1 MLRNAAWIGLALS
14 GAALATVLSMAT
26 SQMLRDTDGRET
38 LRVAKPVS
46 DSGDAAENPPE
57 LAGSKPVAADRVV
70 RPGPEGDIVRET
82 ARAPLS
88 PLAAPPPPAPPPDPD
103 SLPRKWRLIH
113 QTVATAAGVLDADG
127 LTLVL
132 PGIDAVTSTET
143 CLHEGVSWPC
153 GMAARTAFRAYL
165 RGRALNCRVPD
176 KRLEITI
183 LSECLLQGEDPARWL
198 VSEGWARAKPDG
210 PFGEEGERA
219 LRMGKGI
226 FGQPVN

>member
-1 MLRNAAWIGLALS
+1 MLRSAALIGLMLS
-14 GAALATVLSMAT
+14 GAALAAVLGMAI
-26 SQMLRDTDGRET
+26 SQQHRDMGDPGISQALRTASVVAGATD
-38 LRVAKPVS
+38 
-46 DSGDAAENPPE
+46 NPPE
-57 LAGSKPVAADRVV
+57 LAGAKSPAMDRANLPV
-70 RPGPEGDIVRET
+70 PKGDIVREM

-113 QTVATAAGVLDADG
+113 QTVATAAGVLDTDG

-132 PGIDAVTSTET
+132 PGIDAVASNEM
-143 CLHEGVSWPC
+143 CVRAGLSWPC

-183 LSECLLQGEDPARWL
+183 LAECLLQGEDPARWL
-198 VSEGWARAKPDG
+198 VSAGWARAKPDG
-210 PFGEEGERA
+210 PFVEEGKRA
-219 LRMGKGI
+219 LKMSKGI
-226 FGQPVN
+226 FGPPVN